1 MKTPAILCFAM
12 CIAIIPTIAQN
23 KIDFSQF
30 YPIDRGHSFVEFSIK
45 YMGYA
50 KMKGRFADF
59 SGMVRYDEKAP
70 ERTSVT
76 LVIKTE
82 SIDTDSDFRDN
93 DLKSDNWFDAKQF
106 PFIIFKSK
114 SVQKSGEGFIMLG
127 DLTMKGVTK
136 EISVKMDP
144 PSGVLKDI
152 RQDHQAIFTGT
163 ASLDRTH
170 YGVEGKNWSAV
181 KEGITAVGNEVTI
194 DFSILG
200 KQVKLANFAN
210 RVKNPDSPTG
220 KIYKA
225 VKDQGIEKGV
235 EVFKSLKSSET
246 IDRGVLSTVGYMLV
260 LEGNTKDA
268 IALYEL
274 NRETFPELPEVYYD
288 LGEVYGFSGDVKKS
302 RTYFE
307 EAVKRNPTHA
317 WSMEVLRHF

>member
-1 MKTPAILCFAM
+1 MKALLILSLA
-12 CIAIIPTIAQN
+12 ATLTATGQN

-59 SGMVRYDEKAP
+59 SGMIRYDEKNP
-70 ERTSVT
+70 ERTSVSF
-76 LVIKTE
+76 VIKTE

-106 PFIIFKSK
+106 PLIIFKSK
-114 SVQKSGEGFIMLG
+114 SVQKSGEGFVMLG

-136 EISVKMDP
+136 EIQVKLDR
-144 PSGVLKDI
+144 PSGVLKDV
-152 RQDHQAIFTGT
+152 RQDHQVIFTGT
-163 ASLDRTH
+163 TSLDRTH

-200 KQVKLANFAN
+200 KQVKAANFAN
-210 RVKNPDSPTG
+210 RVKNPDTPAG

-225 VKDQGIEKGV
+225 TKDQGIKNGIET
-235 EVFKSLKSSET
+235 FKTIKSTET

-260 LEGNTKDA
+260 LEGNIKEA
-268 IALYEL
+268 IALYEV
-274 NRETFPELPEVYYD
+274 NKDSFADMPEVYYD
-288 LGEVYGFSGDVKKS
+288 LGEAYGISGDMKNSKLF
-302 RTYFE
+302 FE
-307 EAVKRNPTHA
+307 EAIKRNPAHA
-317 WSMEVLRHF
+317 WTGEILRHF